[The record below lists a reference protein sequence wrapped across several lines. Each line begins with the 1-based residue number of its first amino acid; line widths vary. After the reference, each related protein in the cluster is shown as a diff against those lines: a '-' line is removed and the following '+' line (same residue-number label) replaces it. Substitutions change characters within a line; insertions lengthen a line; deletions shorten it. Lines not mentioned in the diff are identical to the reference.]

1 MIHSIGIIY
10 FHRDNTNLFCCDNR
24 KGLVLRQMKVPPLKQ
39 PDELYG
45 KTKVALL
52 RRIEE
57 CVKAH
62 VGRLPPESELA
73 RQLGV
78 SRMLIRDI
86 FGELESRGY
95 ISRKHGKG
103 TVINTP
109 VCLATP
115 RIDEEISFVELIRE
129 RGMTPATHLK
139 EERWVTGEETGL
151 PRDVGLLEDGK
162 PVLMLTR
169 VVYGDNPPLIYN
181 ELFYRGDNLVYDYK
195 KWEGYGALAPNEFL
209 ALFGR
214 TQTNVTL
221 AELDLWA
228 ADSTVARELGLEAG
242 TGLFRMS
249 DVRYNFD
256 GGEISRGRT
265 VFCPQVLPL
274 KLVRRNR

>member
-1 MIHSIGIIY
+1 MYIAP
-10 FHRDNTNLFCCDNR
+10 
-24 KGLVLRQMKVPPLKQ
+24 LRQ
-39 PDELYG
+39 PDARYG
-45 KTKVALL
+45 KTKIALL
-52 RRIEE
+52 RLIAQNVED
-57 CVKAH
+57 H
-62 VGRLPPESELA
+62 VDRLPPEGELA
-73 RQLGV
+73 KQFGV

-129 RGMTPATHLK
+129 KGMKPLTQLK
-139 EERWVTGEETGL
+139 HERWVSPEDTCL
-151 PRDVGLLEDGK
+151 PADAGLLKDGK
-162 PVLMLTR
+162 PVLMFER
-169 VVYGDNPPLIYN
+169 IIYGDDMPLIYN
-181 ELFYRGDNLVYDYK
+181 QLFYNGENIAYDYK

-209 ALFGR
+209 ELFCK

-221 AELDLWA
+221 AELDLYCA
-228 ADSTVARELGLEAG
+228 EGMVAKDLNMKEG
-242 TGLFRMS
+242 TPLFRMN

-256 GGEISRGRT
+256 GTEITRGCT
-265 VFCPQVLPL
+265 IFCEQVLPL